1 MPTDSDLLDT
11 PEARSLLS
19 AGVPAAEVLAGLKQQ
34 TAEAAPT
41 LLRRRSSN
49 LGEAPLPAGWEE
61 RFDPAT
67 GRRYY
72 VDFNTQSTS
81 WTRPNEA
88 ASSGK
93 KTPKEMSAGLVPSG
107 RSGSFRSSNRGSARQ
122 EARGGLDPDAAAAL
136 AVAEAAEAAEAA
148 SRGPTPT
155 KKGKGAV
162 HKMNKELRKLGVF
175 GAAQGGDSG
184 SRASPS
190 PSPSPSISPPP
201 PTGPP
206 VRNFPSA
213 AAALATDKSSPQGML
228 ALLRNERT
236 PPAEREEVAQGLRAY
251 CATAPASDPTPL
263 RLLDA
268 LGSSSQ
274 PRVQQPLC
282 DALAS
287 AGEAHHAPLLESG
300 AVLYAA
306 PLLSSP
312 IEGVQRAALRLLL
325 ALCSGDCAAQ
335 VAGVGAAP
343 TLLGLLSS
351 AAPAESRSIAL
362 RLISELLSSAQ
373 GARALL
379 AAGAAET
386 LCVALIHASGVAKGW
401 GGGDAARGKEE
412 ARLTIDCLCSVNST
426 DPAAVQRAVR
436 NTSAMPSIVALTGTD
451 DERARSSAMMLL
463 SSLAPQNAGEV
474 VASGGIAMLCETL
487 SRGATDQT
495 LHTLAQ
501 LSQSAVHAVA
511 IAQQPGALA
520 TLCSLVGQPHVRE
533 LAISVLSNLCAL
545 GALPTDALAGPDDL
559 HRLVAPLL
567 QGGLPPSQRAGLLS
581 LLSRAAL
588 EGPGRQALAAVG
600 APPLLVAAAD
610 SGDANEAVH
619 GLQALAHLAADE
631 RFRSQLS
638 GWGALRPLCHS
649 LDPARALDPRARAVA
664 LSAVANVSFVEPAAL
679 LEAGAAP
686 RLCALLGESEPHLL
700 RMALTAIVNL
710 SADPAAVPHHCIADM
725 LAAGAP
731 AAAVRLLD
739 YFDLEIRTAAAGA
752 VAALARLPLFAEGL
766 AAAGGGASL
775 ARLLGQTALADEPR
789 VHAIAS
795 AMTPLLVDEASRGA
809 ARAADGVAALSGALQ
824 AIGSS
829 DTRLALLVALDAL
842 VGGDWGLAYTEAG
855 WAPLIGALSQ
865 SSKAIVLAAA
875 RAAAATLETPGGR
888 DSLANGRDLLL
899 VCATLW
905 ALSRE
910 HASLAAGASAA
921 HVALL
926 RRPAGLEADGEG
938 GLLAPALALLVEVAD
953 EPRFTGRLAAA
964 GALPAL
970 LPLLQ
975 GEHEH
980 ALVVARSLSPLLKD
994 DAARE
999 AACTTANV
1007 RAVAAALLA
1016 AEREEARLALSL
1028 ALVELVDGD
1037 FGRVHAAGG
1046 WPAVVAALAAAAS
1059 TASPQMASLASG
1071 AFEPLVSFL
1080 PAEASALSKAPTQPA
1095 SPSALVD
1102 ALALHEAATAQL
1114 LPEPLKPVARES
1126 PGGMMAADLD

>member
-1 MPTDSDLLDT
+1 M
-11 PEARSLLS
+11 A
-19 AGVPAAEVLAGLKQQ
+19 
-34 TAEAAPT
+34 
-41 LLRRRSSN
+41 
-49 LGEAPLPAGWEE
+49 LPAI
-61 RFDPAT
+61 
-67 GRRYY
+67 
-72 VDFNTQSTS
+72 V
-81 WTRPNEA
+81 
-88 ASSGK
+88 
-93 KTPKEMSAGLVPSG
+93 
-107 RSGSFRSSNRGSARQ
+107 
-122 EARGGLDPDAAAAL
+122 
-136 AVAEAAEAAEAA
+136 
-148 SRGPTPT
+148 
-155 KKGKGAV
+155 
-162 HKMNKELRKLGVF
+162 
-175 GAAQGGDSG
+175 
-184 SRASPS
+184 
-190 PSPSPSISPPP
+190 
-201 PTGPP
+201 
-206 VRNFPSA
+206 
-213 AAALATDKSSPQGML
+213 
-228 ALLRNERT
+228 
-236 PPAEREEVAQGLRAY
+236 
-251 CATAPASDPTPL
+251 
-263 RLLDA
+263 
-268 LGSSSQ
+268 
-274 PRVQQPLC
+274 
-282 DALAS
+282 
-287 AGEAHHAPLLESG
+287 
-300 AVLYAA
+300 
-306 PLLSSP
+306 
-312 IEGVQRAALRLLL
+312 
-325 ALCSGDCAAQ
+325 
-335 VAGVGAAP
+335 
-343 TLLGLLSS
+343 TLP
-351 AAPAESRSIAL
+351 AAPA
-362 RLISELLSSAQ
+362 
-373 GARALL
+373 
-379 AAGAAET
+379 
-386 LCVALIHASGVAKGW
+386 
-401 GGGDAARGKEE
+401 
-412 ARLTIDCLCSVNST
+412 
-426 DPAAVQRAVR
+426 
-436 NTSAMPSIVALTGTD
+436 AM
-451 DERARSSAMMLL
+451 
-463 SSLAPQNAGEV
+463 
-474 VASGGIAMLCETL
+474 
-487 SRGATDQT
+487 
-495 LHTLAQ
+495 
-501 LSQSAVHAVA
+501 
-511 IAQQPGALA
+511 
-520 TLCSLVGQPHVRE
+520 
-533 LAISVLSNLCAL
+533 
-545 GALPTDALAGPDDL
+545 
-559 HRLVAPLL
+559 
-567 QGGLPPSQRAGLLS
+567 
-581 LLSRAAL
+581 
-588 EGPGRQALAAVG
+588 
-600 APPLLVAAAD
+600 
-610 SGDANEAVH
+610 
-619 GLQALAHLAADE
+619 
-631 RFRSQLS
+631 
-638 GWGALRPLCHS
+638 
-649 LDPARALDPRARAVA
+649 
-664 LSAVANVSFVEPAAL
+664 
-679 LEAGAAP
+679 
-686 RLCALLGESEPHLL
+686 
-700 RMALTAIVNL
+700 
-710 SADPAAVPHHCIADM
+710 PHHCIADM

-739 YFDLEIRTAAAGA
+739 CFDLEIRTAAAGA

-809 ARAADGVAALSGALQ
+809 ARAAGGVTALSGALQ

-842 VGGDWGLAYTEAG
+842 VGGDWGLAHTEAG

-938 GLLAPALALLVEVAD
+938 GLLAPALALLVEVAE
-953 EPRFTGRLAAA
+953 EPRLAGRLAAA

-975 GEHEH
+975 GEH

-994 DAARE
+994 DAVRE